1 MGCHRLIVLSKIHTY
16 VTFTVLAPLPAPIN
30 LSASA
35 EANSI
40 SLTWE
45 QPPYFDGV
53 ESYEI
58 TYNYTV
64 HECKAGSD
72 QDFSSTVNVTL
83 PGFLRNYTILNSTA
97 TPVEEDST
105 YAISLTAA
113 NNWSTG
119 ERSEAATV
127 VIKTFR
133 AS

>member
-1 MGCHRLIVLSKIHTY
+1 MHNITIIA
-16 VTFTVLAPLPAPIN
+16 FTVLASLPAPIN

-35 EANSI
+35 EATSI

-45 QPPYFDGV
+45 QPPHFDGV

-72 QDFSSTVNVTL
+72 QDFSTVNVHVTL
-83 PGFLRNYTILNSTA
+83 SGFLQNYTILNSTA

-105 YAISLTAA
+105 YSISLTAA
-113 NNWSTG
+113 NWSTG

-127 VIKTFR
+127 AIKTFT

>member
-1 MGCHRLIVLSKIHTY
+1 MHNIIIIA
-16 VTFTVLAPLPAPIN
+16 FTVLASLPAPIN

-35 EANSI
+35 EATSI

-45 QPPYFDGV
+45 QPPNVNGV

-72 QDFSSTVNVTL
+72 QHFSTVNVTL
-83 PGFLRNYTILNSTA
+83 PGFLRSYTILNSTA

-105 YAISLTAA
+105 YTISLVAA

-119 ERSEAATV
+119 ERSEAATAA
-127 VIKTFR
+127 ITTYT